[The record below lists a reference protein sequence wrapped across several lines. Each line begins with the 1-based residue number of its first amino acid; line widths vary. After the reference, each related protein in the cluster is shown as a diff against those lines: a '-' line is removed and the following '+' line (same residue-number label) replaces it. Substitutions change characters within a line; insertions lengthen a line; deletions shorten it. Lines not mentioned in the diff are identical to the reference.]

1 MSDSRAPAKPGAYT
15 WYVLG
20 LLTCVNAI
28 NFIDRNIVFALFEP
42 IKRELA
48 LTDTQLG
55 WLGSAYIV
63 VFSLTAVPLGILS
76 DLKSRRAVM
85 AAGVMLWSAFTGL
98 SGLARQYWQLLTCRS
113 MVGIGE
119 AAYSPAAQSFLSDYF
134 PPARRAFALGVFW
147 SGLAVGGVAGI
158 WLGGELEHLYGWRAA
173 FLAVGLPGLV
183 LATLTAV
190 LRDPL
195 RGEGRFSL
203 GRAVWRFELT
213 VWPVLRAGWPLW
225 TFGGLGLLAALGVGR
240 AGLGDGDLESAVFSA
255 ALVVGVAGTVAR
267 AVRHVLQMRQEAEA
281 GAPASV
287 TLTTV
292 DEFLH
297 AARFV
302 LRTPTLIWAFLGGA
316 LISFAMNGLVGWSP
330 TYLQRVLGLPPEV
343 AGRTIGVWGL
353 AAGVLGVLG
362 FLRRGAAHH
371 APRAVAGG
379 AKRPF
384 NGPAATRQDEARGAH
399 RARDQHD
406 LARPGA
412 HGALAVDDAV
422 PADVVLPRGVV
433 VMHVDQPVEAPDR
446 RQVLERTLDDIE
458 HPRPVD
464 LGEPQRELH
473 RRPVA
478 DEVVRA
484 DGQERQLVVR
494 QRRRPGAVLR
504 ECPLVVL
511 VADRLAQ
518 VP

>member
-1 MSDSRAPAKPGAYT
+1 MSEPRRPANPGGYT

-28 NFIDRNIVFALFEP
+28 NFIDRNIIFALFEP
-42 IKRELA
+42 IKQELD

-63 VFSLTAVPLGILS
+63 VFSLAAVPLGILS

-85 AAGVMLWSAFTGL
+85 AAGVMLWSGYTGL
-98 SGLARQYWQLLTCRS
+98 GGLARQYWQLLICRS

-119 AAYSPAAQSFLSDYF
+119 AAYSPAAQSLLSDYF

-190 LRDPL
+190 LRDPV

-203 GRAVWRFELT
+203 GRAVLRFELT
-213 VWPVLRAGWPLW
+213 VWRVIRAVWPLW
-225 TFGGLGLLAALGVGR
+225 TFGGLGLLAAFGLER
-240 AGLGDGDLESAVFSA
+240 AGLGDAELESALFGA
-255 ALVVGVAGTVAR
+255 GLVVGVAGTVAR
-267 AVRHVLQMRQEAEA
+267 AVRHVLRMRHEDKA

-287 TLTTV
+287 TLTTLE
-292 DEFLH
+292 EFLQ

-330 TYLQRVLGLPPEV
+330 TYLQRVLGLPPEI

-353 AAGVLGVLG
+353 GAGVLGVLFGGRLGDLLVERWPVGRVIAGSAG
-362 FLRRGAAHH
+362 FLIGGPLCVWLLSVRDLNLFIPLFFSTLFFFTWYHGPVAATIFDVVPAGIGASVVGTYVFFTHIAGD
-371 APRAVAGG
+371 AVAYPLIGFLSDRLGLGG
-379 AKRPF
+379 AMLLL
-384 NGPAATRQDEARGAH
+384 PAVGMLGGLIFLLAMRTV
-399 RARDQHD
+399 ARDM
-406 LARPGA
+406 R
-412 HGALAVDDAV
+412 
-422 PADVVLPRGVV
+422 
-433 VMHVDQPVEAPDR
+433 
-446 RQVLERTLDDIE
+446 
-458 HPRPVD
+458 
-464 LGEPQRELH
+464 
-473 RRPVA
+473 
-478 DEVVRA
+478 
-484 DGQERQLVVR
+484 
-494 QRRRPGAVLR
+494 
-504 ECPLVVL
+504 
-511 VADRLAQ
+511 RLASQ
-518 VP
+518 RAGAGR